1 MELKSLVG
9 SSIQRGDLVRLL
21 LGFGIQ
27 AQHLR
32 FLLDVHRN
40 GSTLTQGR
48 EQGARVHAEGQEG
61 MEVVDKLR
69 QRGGLHHLLHEALGP
84 LTRLPQHAGQDFL
97 ALVAQEIGW
106 GTSNTW

>member
-1 MELKSLVG
+1 
-9 SSIQRGDLVRLL
+9 LVRLL

-61 MEVVDKLR
+61 MEVVDKLS
-69 QRGGLHHLLHEALGP
+69 LELPSTYCFSSLLQAFKYNINNKAEWTP
-84 LTRLPQHAGQDFL
+84 NRLQLPFKYYT
-97 ALVAQEIGW
+97 VYV
-106 GTSNTW
+106 S